1 MRSEM
6 NKMDPYAPQIDEKLC
21 TGCGDC
27 VSVCPAEAL
36 ALQDG
41 HALILNPEDCWYC
54 GECEEMCPVGAISR
68 SFEITFAD
76 GV

>member
-1 MRSEM
+1 M
-6 NKMDPYAPQIDEKLC
+6 NTVDPYTPSIDEELC

-36 ALQDG
+36 ALRAG
-41 HALILNPEDCWYC
+41 RALILKPEDCWYC

-76 GV
+76 GA

>member
-1 MRSEM
+1 M
-6 NKMDPYAPQIDEKLC
+6 KTVDPYAPQIDQVLC

-36 ALQDG
+36 ALRDG
-41 HALILNPEDCWYC
+41 RAIILKPKECWYC

-68 SFEITFAD
+68 QFEITFAT
-76 GV
+76 GA